1 VRALPSERGATAA
14 FCEGL
19 LGLWERPLPAP
30 VEREASRS
38 LLNTLG
44 VAVGGSRH
52 EAVEILL
59 AVAPRPQDGA
69 ATVPGRPERLDPY
82 YAAMATGLAAHLDD
96 FDDTHLETVVHPG
109 AAALSAVLAVGPQ
122 ASASGPAALLAFA
135 LACEAQLRVA
145 AAITPWNFDAGWQV
159 TGTVGGIGAAA
170 GAALLL
176 GLDATAMANAL
187 GIAASETL
195 GLRVAHGTMIKASH
209 PGKAAANGVLAALL
223 ARRGFTGPTLEAPRG
238 YFEVL
243 SGEWVPGRLGD
254 ELGVRWEL
262 SLNTYKP
269 YPGGIVSHPAI
280 DAAIALAAQLPDP
293 GAIESILVRCHP
305 LVPELTA
312 DPAPADPL
320 RARFSTPHAVAVGL
334 LDGEVGVAQ
343 LEAERL
349 VDPAV
354 VRLRDLVELRPG
366 PGCERDE
373 AEIEVGLADGSS
385 RTHHVEHARGGLA
398 RPLTDAEL
406 AHKVETLVE
415 PVLPGRAPDLIGAVA
430 DLPGAASLDGI
441 LAAVTP
447 ADADRGAA

>member
-1 VRALPSERGATAA
+1 MPSEPGATAA
-14 FCEGL
+14 FCDGL
-19 LGLWERPLPAP
+19 LELWGRPLPAA

-38 LLNTLG
+38 LLNVLG
-44 VAVGGSRH
+44 VAVGASRH

-59 AVAPRPQDGA
+59 AVAPRPEEGGA
-69 ATVPGRPERLDPY
+69 AVPGRPERLDPY

-109 AAALSAVLAVGPQ
+109 AAALSAVLAVGPR
-122 ASASGPAALLAFA
+122 AGVSGSTALLAFA

-145 AAITPWNFDAGWQV
+145 TAITPWNFEAGWQV

-176 GLDATAMANAL
+176 GLDAAAMANAL

-223 ARRGFTGPTLEAPRG
+223 ARRGFTAPALEARRG

-243 SGEWVPGRLGD
+243 SGEWVPDRFVG
-254 ELGVRWEL
+254 ELGQRWEL
-262 SLNTYKP
+262 SLNTYKA

-280 DAAIALAAQLPDP
+280 DAAISLAAEVPDP
-293 GAIESILVRCHP
+293 QAVESILIRCHP
-305 LVPELTA
+305 LVLELTA
-312 DPAPADPL
+312 DPSPADPL

-343 LEAERL
+343 LRQERL

-354 VRLRDLVELRPG
+354 VRLRDEVELLAVPDYD
-366 PGCERDE
+366 RDE
-373 AEIEVGLADGSS
+373 AEVEVRLTDGS
-385 RTHHVEHARGGLA
+385 RKVRHVEHARGGLA

-406 AHKVETLVE
+406 ASKVRTLVE
-415 PVLPGRAPDLIGAVA
+415 PVLPGRTSDLIGAVA
-430 DLPGAASLDGI
+430 GLGTAPSLDRI

-447 ADADRGAA
+447 AGTDRGAA